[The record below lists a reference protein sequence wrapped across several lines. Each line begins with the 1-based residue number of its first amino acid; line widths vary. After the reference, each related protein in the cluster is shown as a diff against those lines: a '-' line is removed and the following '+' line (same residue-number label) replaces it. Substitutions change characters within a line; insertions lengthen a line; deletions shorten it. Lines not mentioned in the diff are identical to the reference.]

1 MFATSTLAQ
10 GMNLP
15 SDIVLIAG
23 DSRWDV
29 ERDKMKQLDAHEL
42 LNAAGRAGRAGE
54 GGQGF
59 VLVVPSK
66 IINIDDAKNNIA
78 GHWMTLQ
85 GIFSQSDQCLVIDD
99 PLTAL
104 LDRIHSDVDEG
115 NEDYLLSRLPV
126 GEGEEADA
134 PAAAMIRRSFAAYR
148 KRQAGKDKWI
158 ETRIESALARRKE
171 LAPEEELTWLERVSA
186 SAGLPYEIVA
196 SLNELVDAGGF
207 DGDAAACI
215 EALFEWIAKR
225 PQWLLEL
232 IRPNDIE
239 GLFGTAY
246 RAIETDRKKA
256 KHAMPVIRALLDA
269 WMAGKPLCDLERAIG
284 TTEAEIKTCETAR
297 HFAVRL
303 ASDLAFVAGLPARI
317 IAAKAAAAAAEPVIS
332 TVVLTLAGIVRKGCA
347 NPEML
352 ANAIHLS
359 DHSRPAARERFA
371 AIAHLIA
378 PGNPNEDFDAV
389 LERVRNAH
397 MVAMFDEL

>member
-1 MFATSTLAQ
+1 
-10 GMNLP
+10 
-15 SDIVLIAG
+15 
-23 DSRWDV
+23 
-29 ERDKMKQLDAHEL
+29 
-42 LNAAGRAGRAGE
+42 
-54 GGQGF
+54 
-59 VLVVPSK
+59 
-66 IINIDDAKNNIA
+66 
-78 GHWMTLQ
+78 MTLQ

-126 GEGEEADA
+126 GEGDEADA
-134 PAAAMIRRSFAAYR
+134 PAAALIRRSFAAYR
-148 KRQAGKDKWI
+148 KRQAGNDKWI

-256 KHAMPVIRALLDA
+256 KHATPVIRVLLDA

-317 IAAKAAAAAAEPVIS
+317 IAAKAAAAAAEPVMS

-347 NPEML
+347 SPEML